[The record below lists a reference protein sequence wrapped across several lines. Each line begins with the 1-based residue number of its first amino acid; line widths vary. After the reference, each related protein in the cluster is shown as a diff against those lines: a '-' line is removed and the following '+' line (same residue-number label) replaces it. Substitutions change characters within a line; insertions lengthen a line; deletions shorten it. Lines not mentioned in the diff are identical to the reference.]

1 MRLMAAVLASALAL
15 ALAGCGSDQNQIT
28 DKVHQLAQAVGDRD
42 YQTICDQILAPSLVN
57 RLVGN
62 GIPCV
67 QAMQVALQ
75 GVQQPV
81 ISIGKI
87 IVHGSTADA
96 ITLTVARGQRAS
108 LATIELV
115 KTGRGWRIAAL
126 GSPLVGA
133 RR

>member
-1 MRLMAAVLASALAL
+1 MRLMAAALASALAL
-15 ALAGCGSDQNQIT
+15 AVSGCGSDQDQIS
-28 DKVHQLAQAVGDRD
+28 DKVHQLAKAVGAHD
-42 YQTICDQILAPSLVN
+42 YRTICDQVLAPSLLN

-62 GIPCV
+62 GIPCA
-67 QAMQVALQ
+67 QALQLALQ

-87 IVHGSTADA
+87 TVHGSTAAA
-96 ITLTVARGQRAS
+96 ITLTVARGQQAS
-108 LATIELV
+108 LATIDLV
-115 KTGRGWRIAAL
+115 KTSGGWRIASL